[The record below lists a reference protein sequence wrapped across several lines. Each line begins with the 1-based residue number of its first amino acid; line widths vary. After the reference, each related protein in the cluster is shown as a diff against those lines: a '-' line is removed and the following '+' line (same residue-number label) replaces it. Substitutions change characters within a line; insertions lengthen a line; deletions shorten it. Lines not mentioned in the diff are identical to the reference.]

1 MIRAYKGSTVT
12 QRANSKGKDL
22 HPNREGNGTARQEL
36 RKKGKNHTADRAAY
50 STGHKDGYTHLD
62 LRQPI
67 SGPEGPANWTNGNV
81 CLVCYV
87 KKVPRALS
95 GPTRIMS

>member
-36 RKKGKNHTADRAAY
+36 RKKEKNHTADRAAY

-67 SGPEGPANWTNGNV
+67 SGPGM
-81 CLVCYV
+81 V
-87 KKVPRALS
+87 KGLLT
-95 GPTRIMS
+95 GQMEMSAWYAM